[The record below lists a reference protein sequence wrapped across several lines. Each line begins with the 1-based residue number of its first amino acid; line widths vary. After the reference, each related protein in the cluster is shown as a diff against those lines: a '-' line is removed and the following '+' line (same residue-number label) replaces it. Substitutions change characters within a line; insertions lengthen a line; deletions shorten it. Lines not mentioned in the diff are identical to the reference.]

1 MKPQK
6 NCVNETVLLSTQN
19 KCSRVVFLLLLW
31 EGGGGVLRGRV
42 LKSSNMCCSY
52 ESYSVGL
59 LDPIAFKMA
68 TGNILRLI
76 YFGGGGCLRGL
87 IKNVL

>member
-1 MKPQK
+1 
-6 NCVNETVLLSTQN
+6 
-19 KCSRVVFLLLLW
+19 
-31 EGGGGVLRGRV
+31 
-42 LKSSNMCCSY
+42 MCCSY

-76 YFGGGGCLRGL
+76 YFGGGGGGLRGL